1 MSRGYVYLCGA
12 GCGDGDL
19 ITVRGL
25 NALKSCDAVIYD
37 ALIDERLLENA
48 PENAERICVGKR
60 AGRHSEKQENIN
72 DIITQKALEGKCVVR
87 LKGGDPLVFGRG
99 GEEAEALEKNGIA
112 YEFIPGVTSS
122 VAVPEMAGIPV
133 THRNVSRSFH
143 VITGH
148 TASDTLPDN
157 MEEFARLGGTLVFLM
172 GLRNLKKIADGLME
186 FGKSP
191 HTPAAVISKGGSGR
205 QCVIRGTLSDIAGKA
220 LSAESP
226 AVIVVGETA
235 SFSFS
240 SEKRVSVSLV
250 GTEHFT
256 SKLSQRLSRFGIKTD
271 VPCRLEINEYED
283 NSAFDDALKKIYEY
297 TVTVFTSANAVKI
310 FFGRLRKARVD
321 VRALSQMKFAVIG
334 RGTADVLSEYG
345 FFADIIPEKY
355 TSAELGKRLAEIC
368 GGNDNILIPRAQK
381 GSAELTRP
389 LDEAGIRFNEIKLYD
404 VCAKD
409 ALPCEI
415 TSEYLVFGSCS
426 GVQSFFDCGFSVSDR
441 TEIICIGDITANAL
455 EKYCG
460 RKCSISKTFDAEGI
474 AEIILKREIV

>member
-1 MSRGYVYLCGA
+1 MKKGYVYLCGG
-12 GCGDGDL
+12 GCGDSDL

-25 NALKSCDAVIYD
+25 NALRSCDAVIYD
-37 ALIDERLLENA
+37 ALIDVRLLQNA

-72 DIITQKALEGKCVVR
+72 DIIIQKALEGKCVVR

-99 GEEAEALEKNGIA
+99 GEEAEALEKSGIA
-112 YEFIPGVTSS
+112 YEFIPGISSS
-122 VAVPEMAGIPV
+122 VAVPELAGIPV

-148 TASDTLPDN
+148 TANDTLPCN
-157 MEEFARLGGTLVFLM
+157 MEEYARLEGTLVFLM
-172 GLRNLKKIADGLME
+172 GLRNLKKIAEGLME

-191 HTPAAVISKGGSGR
+191 NTPAAVISQGGSDR
-205 QCVIRGTLSDIAGKA
+205 QCVIRGKLSDISGKA
-220 LSAESP
+220 LNAQSP

-235 SFSFS
+235 SFCFL
-240 SEKRVSVSLV
+240 SEKRASVSLV

-256 SKLSQRLSRFGIKTD
+256 SKLSRQLSRFGLKTE
-271 VPCRLEINEYED
+271 VPCSLEIYEYED
-283 NSAFDDALKKIYEY
+283 NSALDDAFNSISEY

-310 FFGRLRKARVD
+310 FFGRMRKARVD
-321 VRALSQMKFAVIG
+321 IRRLSQMKFAVIG

-345 FFADIIPEKY
+345 FFADIIPEKF
-355 TSAELGKRLAEIC
+355 TSAELGKRLAEAC
-368 GGNDNILIPRAQK
+368 GENDYVLIPRAK
-381 GSAELTRP
+381 RGSAELTFP
-389 LDEAGIRFNEIKLYD
+389 LDEAGIRYNDIMLYD
-404 VCAKD
+404 VRARE

-441 TEIICIGDITANAL
+441 TEIICIGDITARAL

-460 RKCSISKTFDAEGI
+460 RKCSISKTFDAQGI